1 MILLADSGKCQIV
14 RVGDISSLEVSGN
27 YVSIKKRNGE
37 MIGGRASLAHCE
49 KRFPPSF
56 FRTGRNAMVNLAEV
70 AKLNTASRN
79 IVLTMKD
86 GTRVTCSRIQS
97 VYLESNSYYEH
108 HHFLRTRQIH
118 AGGLRASW
126 TR

>member
-1 MILLADSGKCQIV
+1 MAQKNESKLTCEDMILLADSGRSAIV
-14 RVGDISSLEVSGN
+14 RVAEISTIEVSGN
-27 YVSIKKRNGE
+27 YVSVKKIDGE

-70 AKLNTASRN
+70 AKLNAASRN

-86 GTRVTCSRIQS
+86 GTRVTLSRIQS
-97 VYLESNSYYEH
+97 SL
-108 HHFLRTRQIH
+108 FRKQL
-118 AGGLRASW
+118 LL
-126 TR
+126 